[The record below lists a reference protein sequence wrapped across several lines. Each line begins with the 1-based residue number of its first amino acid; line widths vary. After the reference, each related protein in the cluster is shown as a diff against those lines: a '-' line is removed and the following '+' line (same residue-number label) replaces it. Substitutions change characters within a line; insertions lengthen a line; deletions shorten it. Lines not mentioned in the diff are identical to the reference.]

1 MPLTVKVLPLTEPS
15 RLVATSTMVSPT
27 FTFMPRSSNC
37 GTSISPRLSTG
48 PSLLPLTMR
57 PGSIGV
63 VATSAWG
70 SMPLMRMLVV
80 SVKLLNMAP
89 ILTRV
94 DQASTASS
102 FFSACSTRSTAAGF
116 MFRFS
121 GSVSIEAT

>member
-27 FTFMPRSSNC
+27 FTFMPRASNC
-37 GTSISPRLSTG
+37 GIRISPRLSTG
-48 PSLLPLTMR
+48 PCLLPSLMR

-89 ILTRV
+89 SFTR
-94 DQASTASS
+94 
-102 FFSACSTRSTAAGF
+102 
-116 MFRFS
+116 
-121 GSVSIEAT
+121 IE